1 MTHPAPSLLHV
12 MSWNI
17 RRRMPH
23 LRRNHP
29 DSWQRR
35 APLVRRLLQ
44 EQRPAVLGSQEALAD
59 QAGVVL
65 DALGD
70 GYRRLGRGRDARGA
84 GEGCPIFFDSRRLE
98 VLRWRQ
104 LALSDDPQRAGSR
117 SFGNLVPRVAVE
129 ARFRDRETRAEL
141 LVVNTHLDV
150 FSARARLRAAEQLH
164 ALAAAQSLPTILL
177 GDTNADATSP
187 PLRALTDDGML
198 TDAWNRAEA
207 LVSPEWRTYGGY
219 RAPRPG
225 RRIDAL
231 LVSPGIRVR
240 RAGINAE
247 RIDGG
252 WPSDHFPVQAVL
264 RMPEPKP
271 DDIDREERRP

>member
-98 VLRWRQ
+98 VLHWRQ

-141 LVVNTHLDV
+141 LVVNTHLDP
-150 FSARARLRAAEQLH
+150 FSARSRVRSARMLRRLVAE
-164 ALAAAQSLPTILL
+164 AGAPTILL
-177 GDTNADATSP
+177 GDFNSRIGSDTH
-187 PLRALTDDGML
+187 RALADGRML
-198 TDAWNRAEA
+198 RDLFADG
-207 LVSPEWRTYGGY
+207 PENATAVGTFGNY

-225 RRIDAL
+225 GARIDWILA
-231 LVSPGIRVR
+231 SPDIV
-240 RAGINAE
+240 AAE
-247 RIDGG
+247 VQTLADPIDGT
-252 WPSDHFPVQAVL
+252 WPSDHLPVRALV
-264 RMPEPKP
+264 RVPSNGAAA
-271 DDIDREERRP
+271 